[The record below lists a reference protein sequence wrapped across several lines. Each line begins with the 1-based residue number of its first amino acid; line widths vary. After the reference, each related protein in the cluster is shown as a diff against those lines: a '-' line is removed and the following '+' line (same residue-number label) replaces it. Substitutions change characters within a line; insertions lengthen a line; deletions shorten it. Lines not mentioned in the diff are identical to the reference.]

1 MIRTLFLLLALISA
15 AHGQI
20 YADFTVS
27 HGGTPLGT
35 FRARLD
41 YDKAPRTCA
50 NFIGLATGQRPWI
63 NVANG
68 RIQTNRPY
76 YDGLTFHRLDHDF
89 VIQGGSP
96 NGLGTDGP
104 GYVIL
109 DEYHPALRHSGRY
122 FLSMAKTSQPHT
134 GGSQFFITLG
144 AAPGLDD
151 KHSIFGEVISGRD
164 IIDNFTNPALFPT
177 TNERPNTPIT
187 ITSLAISGPN
197 LAGFNMNDPALKLPV
212 IDSAR
217 LTGRRDTAT
226 ANFTLTF
233 DRASQTDYLISTT
246 QNLST
251 WTYFRHVRSRD
262 AASGFTYPVPHNN
275 SPRFF
280 VSATQVDYSAIYNP
294 PANVFVGKQIR
305 ISDRSGNILTLIPNG
320 SGGGTWTHSNGGSG
334 TLSSFQSTDGT
345 SDTGFIA
352 SQSSGAYFFPLASFT
367 TQLSP
372 AAGPGAWTTLGLN
385 LCFHHSG
392 GGWAEG
398 QANYHAAGPAVNQAF
413 SILP

>member
-1 MIRTLFLLLALISA
+1 MIRTLFLLLALVSA

-27 HGGTPLGT
+27 HGGAPLGT

-63 NVANG
+63 NVVNG
-68 RIQTNRPY
+68 RIQTTRPY

-96 NGLGTDGP
+96 NGLGNDGP

-122 FLSMAKTSQPHT
+122 LLSMAKTSQPHT
-134 GGSQFFITLG
+134 GGSQFFITL
-144 AAPGLDD
+144 AATPGLDD

-187 ITSLAISGPN
+187 INSVAISGPDLASFN
-197 LAGFNMNDPALKLPV
+197 LNDPSLKLPV
-212 IDSAR
+212 IEQAR
-217 LTGRRDTAT
+217 VIGTRAPTA

-233 DRASQTDYLISTT
+233 DRQFQTDYLIYSS
-246 QNLST
+246 QSLST

-262 AASGFTYPVPHNN
+262 GAPGFTYPVPHNN

-280 VSATQVDYSAIYNP
+280 VSVAQVDYSAIYNP
-294 PANVFVGKQIR
+294 TANVLVGKQLR
-305 ISDRSGNILTLIPNG
+305 ISDRNGNALTLIPNG
-320 SGGGTWTHSNGGSG
+320 SGGGTWTHSDGGSG
-334 TLSSFQSTDGT
+334 TLSNFQSTDGT
-345 SDTGFIA
+345 SDTGSIA

-385 LCFHHSG
+385 LCFHHPG

-398 QANYHAAGPAVNQAF
+398 QANYHALGPAVNWAF